1 MIKKQFTSNAR
12 RARNI
17 IWNAAGDYDFEPPFM
32 AFFPNGAPD
41 HYFNMIIGLVRKWL
55 DIDRIGKFFDSYA
68 ADRRSDEFDE
78 YLWLGLEN
86 CVYEKESAERPVM
99 ERLRKQRAEQ
109 FYVEQAGMSRQQME
123 YQSMPVYTQQQA
135 RWASVSGRNLPV
147 MTSREKRMQ
156 EALCLSGD
164 MDTDQLLREM
174 ADFLKTFF
182 RYEAPH
188 GAALRVRR
196 RGSRGPKGSG
206 RRRKDH
212 FLVRTGTGEGD
223 HPKAVT
229 LTHDGLG
236 RFVPPTQEDE
246 DYIRAVFGKSVLPES
261 ETEILNN
268 DICTGADANCRVWVT
283 QGEESDA
290 DYKDAADIIARRRRQ
305 RELNENFYADNRAA
319 VRSAVKTLSAGMET
333 VFESYLKHLPEAS
346 RAGRLAPEKVYRLPV
361 LGDSKVFTRDG
372 EETEKEVFVD
382 ILLDASQSRMNSQEI
397 ISAEALIAAK
407 SFAALNVPVRV
418 SAFRSLRGHTVLEI
432 LKDAG
437 DNDCSGIC
445 GYYAGGWNRDSLAV
459 RLIEHLDDD
468 PHMTGKQRIV
478 LIMTDANPND
488 SVPVAEAGHLLTRE
502 YDGAVA
508 VSATEDAVRILRSK
522 GIMVGAVFHGNSS
535 HIGDL
540 HQIYGH
546 SCVRIRKPSQ
556 LAQGL
561 CDLMLML
568 MSRR

>member
-41 HYFNMIIGLVRKWL
+41 HYYNMIIGLVRKWL
-55 DIDRIGKFFDSYA
+55 DIDRIGRFFDSYTS
-68 ADRRSDEFDE
+68 DRRSDEFDE
-78 YLWLGLEN
+78 FLWLGLEN
-86 CVYEKESAERPVM
+86 CVYEKELVERPVM
-99 ERLRKQRAEQ
+99 ERLRRQRAEQ
-109 FYVEQAGMSRQQME
+109 FYIEQANMSRQQME

-135 RWASVSGRNLPV
+135 RWAAVLGKHLPV
-147 MTSREKRMQ
+147 MSPREKRMH
-156 EALCLSGD
+156 EALCFAGD
-164 MDTDQLLREM
+164 LDTDGLLQAMSE
-174 ADFLKTFF
+174 FLMTFF
-182 RYEAPH
+182 KYEVPR
-188 GAALRVRR
+188 GAVSHPKRGGLLKSLR
-196 RGSRGPKGSG
+196 GGH
-206 RRRKDH
+206 RRKDH
-212 FLVRTGTGEGD
+212 FLVMTGTGEGD

-236 RFVPPTQEDE
+236 KFVPPTQEDE
-246 DYIRAVFGKSVLPES
+246 DYIRAVFGKSTLPES
-261 ETEILNN
+261 ETEILNI

-283 QGEESDA
+283 KGEEPDA
-290 DYKDAADIIARRRRQ
+290 AYRDAADIIARRRHQ
-305 RELNENFYADNRAA
+305 RELNEKFCADNRAA
-319 VRSAVKTLSAGMET
+319 VRSAVKSLSSGMET
-333 VFESYLKHLPEAS
+333 VFESYLKHLPEPS
-346 RAGRLAPEKVYRLPV
+346 RAGRLAPEKVYRMPV
-361 LGDSKVFTRDG
+361 LNDSKVFTKDG
-372 EETEKEVFVD
+372 EETEREVFID
-382 ILLDASQSRMNSQEI
+382 ILLDASQSRMNSQEV

-437 DNDCSGIC
+437 DDDCRGIC
-445 GYYAGGWNRDSLAV
+445 GYYAGGWNRDSLAI

-468 PHMTGKQRIV
+468 PHMAGKQRIV

-488 SVPVAEAGHLLTRE
+488 SVPVAEAGHLLTKE

-508 VSATEDAVRILRSK
+508 VSATEDAVRMLRSK

-535 HIGDL
+535 HMGDL

-556 LAQGL
+556 LSQGL